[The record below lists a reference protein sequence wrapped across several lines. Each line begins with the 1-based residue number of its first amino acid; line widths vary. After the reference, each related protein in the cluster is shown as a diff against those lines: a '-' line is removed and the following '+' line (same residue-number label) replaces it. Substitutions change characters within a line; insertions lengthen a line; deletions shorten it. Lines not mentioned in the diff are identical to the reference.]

1 MMTSLL
7 PRTLRARLTILFA
20 VSTSMLL
27 AVSGLLLYQALKTN
41 IASMSEQEMTT
52 TLTAARSHLSEI
64 RTIEEVASEGA
75 PLAAPLHGHQNVDL
89 ALYDMQGRRLT
100 GTSGF
105 LANSAVLAAKP
116 AAAPKAISIPGTTL
130 RYLVALVPLDGVQ
143 GPVVR
148 VAVQYDG
155 RSERALLKAY
165 ALSVLFV
172 VVVGTLVTAAVAYMI
187 ALIGLRPLA
196 RLTAKA
202 EAVSSSRL
210 AQPLAE
216 AGMAGELK
224 ELSQA
229 FNRMLARLDDSFGRL
244 NRFSSDLA
252 HDMRTPLTNLLA
264 EAQVALT
271 QPRSGDEYRM
281 VIESSVDE
289 CQRLSRMIDDML
301 FLARCDNS
309 QKKLVF
315 VRIDG
320 RREADRIAGFYEIS
334 AEDAGV
340 NIDVTGEVQFPGDP
354 LLVQRAISN
363 LVSNAV
369 AHAPHGTTVEIRC
382 EARRTSSE
390 VSVTDFGRGI
400 GAEHMDRIFDR
411 FYRVDP
417 SRHGSATG
425 TGLGL
430 AIVRSIMQEHGG
442 ECTVTSIPNVRTT
455 FRLIFPNNG
464 AVRSGET
471 SLTARGQL

>member
-7 PRTLRARLTILFA
+7 PRTLRARLTTLFA

-105 LANSAVLAAKP
+105 RGNSAVLAAKP
-116 AAAPKAISIPGTTL
+116 GVAPKAISIPGTTL

-187 ALIGLRPLA
+187 AFIGLRPLA

-210 AQPLAE
+210 VQPLAE

-289 CQRLSRMIDDML
+289 CQRLSRMIDSFWSRD
-301 FLARCDNS
+301 
-309 QKKLVF
+309 
-315 VRIDG
+315 
-320 RREADRIAGFYEIS
+320 
-334 AEDAGV
+334 
-340 NIDVTGEVQFPGDP
+340 FP
-354 LLVQRAISN
+354 
-363 LVSNAV
+363 
-369 AHAPHGTTVEIRC
+369 
-382 EARRTSSE
+382 
-390 VSVTDFGRGI
+390 
-400 GAEHMDRIFDR
+400 
-411 FYRVDP
+411 
-417 SRHGSATG
+417 
-425 TGLGL
+425 
-430 AIVRSIMQEHGG
+430 
-442 ECTVTSIPNVRTT
+442 
-455 FRLIFPNNG
+455 
-464 AVRSGET
+464 
-471 SLTARGQL
+471 